1 MADLRLRA
9 LVVDDD
15 AFARRLMSASLVE
28 ADIAV
33 VAEAHDGSEAL
44 RLCVE
49 HRPDVVVM
57 DIVMPNVD
65 GITATREITAKLP
78 QQLVVILTGADETE
92 LAMLALRAG
101 AVGVLNKEVDPAAL
115 PRALRAA
122 MRGEA
127 AISRQLSMRVIEQ
140 LRSTAGV
147 PVGVRPVASPLT
159 AREWEVLD
167 LLYEGSSTDQIARA
181 LVISRETVRSHVKHI
196 LRKLGVNSREEAMA
210 AVQRL
215 RSYERDTAPWVGPV
229 VSSGR
234 QT

>member
-1 MADLRLRA
+1 MTDGRIRA

-15 AFARRLMSASLVE
+15 AFARRLMSAALAE

-33 VAEAHDGSEAL
+33 VAEAHDGAEAL

-49 HRPDVVVM
+49 HRPDVVLM
-57 DIVMPNVD
+57 DIVMPGVD
-65 GITATREITAKLP
+65 GITATRDITAQLP
-78 QQLVVILTGADETE
+78 QQLIVILTGADEME

-101 AVGVLNKEVDPAAL
+101 AVGFLNKEVDPAAL

-127 AISRQLSMRVIEQ
+127 AISRRLSMRVIEQ
-140 LRSTAGV
+140 LRITAGV
-147 PVGVRPVASPLT
+147 PIGVRPVTSPLT

-167 LLYEGSSTDQIARA
+167 LLYEGRSTDQIARA
-181 LVISRETVRSHVKHI
+181 LVVTRETVRSHVKHI
-196 LRKLGVNSREEAMA
+196 LRKLGVNSRDEAMA

-215 RSYERDTAPWVGPV
+215 RSYERDTAPWLRPV
-229 VSSGR
+229 V
-234 QT
+234 